1 MGRDAPQRK
10 RACQLNRKS
19 MMPPHL
25 LEMPHRGAF
34 ERKASPRQNM
44 VWVTGGSLRMG
55 SDRHHPEEAPSHRV
69 SVDGFWI
76 DREVTSVGRSAKAL
90 PKLAWRDAGK
100 LAESGGEMR
109 LVTES
114 HGGANF
120 PERPISRS

>member
-1 MGRDAPQRK
+1 
-10 RACQLNRKS
+10 

-25 LEMPHRGAF
+25 LEMPHRDAF

-44 VWVTGGSLRMG
+44 IWVTRGSFRMG
-55 SDRHHPEEAPSHRV
+55 SDRHYPEEAPSHRV

-76 DREVTSVGRSAKAL
+76 DREVTSVGRSAKAP

-100 LAESGGEMR
+100 LAEPGGEVR